1 MGVDFH
7 YQKHRVFWTDPM
19 QEKVFSTDING
30 LNTQEILN
38 VSVDTPE
45 NLAVDWIN
53 NKLYL
58 VETKVN
64 RIDVV
69 NLEGNQRVTLITE
82 NLGHPRGIALDP
94 TVGYLFFSDWGSL
107 SGQPK
112 VERAFMDG
120 SNRKDLVTT
129 KVGWPAGITLD
140 LVSKRVYW
148 VDSRYDYIETVT
160 YDGIQ
165 RKTVA
170 RGGSLVPHP
179 FGISLFEE
187 HVFFTDWT
195 KMAVMKAS
203 KFTETNPQVY
213 HQSSLRPHGV
223 TVYHALRQPNATNP
237 CGSNNGGCAQVCV
250 LSHRTDNGG
259 LGYRCKCEFGFE
271 LDDDEHRCVAVKNFL
286 LFSSK
291 TAVRGIPFTLSTQE
305 DVMVPVTG
313 SPSFFVGI
321 DFDAQH
327 STVFYS
333 DLSKDII
340 YKQKIDGTGK
350 EVITA
355 NRLESVEC
363 LTFDWISRN
372 LYWTDGGL
380 KSVTVLRLA
389 DKSRRQI
396 ISNLNNPRSIVVHP
410 TAGYMFLSDWFRPA
424 KIMRAWSDGSHL
436 MPIVNTSL
444 GWPNGLAIDWSA
456 SRLYWVDAFF

>member
-129 KVGWPAGITLD
+129 KLGWPAGITLD

-170 RGGSLVPHP
+170 RGGSLIPHP

-187 HVFFTDWT
+187 HVYFTDWT
-195 KMAVMKAS
+195 KMAVMKAN

-213 HQSSLRPHGV
+213 HQSSLR
-223 TVYHALRQPNATNP
+223 
-237 CGSNNGGCAQVCV
+237 
-250 LSHRTDNGG
+250 
-259 LGYRCKCEFGFE
+259 
-271 LDDDEHRCVAVKNFL
+271 
-286 LFSSK
+286 
-291 TAVRGIPFTLSTQE
+291 
-305 DVMVPVTG
+305 
-313 SPSFFVGI
+313 
-321 DFDAQH
+321 
-327 STVFYS
+327 
-333 DLSKDII
+333 
-340 YKQKIDGTGK
+340 
-350 EVITA
+350 
-355 NRLESVEC
+355 
-363 LTFDWISRN
+363 
-372 LYWTDGGL
+372 
-380 KSVTVLRLA
+380 
-389 DKSRRQI
+389 
-396 ISNLNNPRSIVVHP
+396 
-410 TAGYMFLSDWFRPA
+410 
-424 KIMRAWSDGSHL
+424 AW
-436 MPIVNTSL
+436 
-444 GWPNGLAIDWSA
+444 
-456 SRLYWVDAFF
+456 